1 MRNRIRD
8 LSNGVWKATY
18 FMSPSLIRLP
28 HSAITHLLV
37 TFLLVL
43 TVHTAAMA
51 GVPVPKVPKG
61 KGDQCVEE
69 TEFMRK
75 NHMELLLHQR
85 DETMH
90 RGIRTKKYSL
100 KECLDCHAVKGDDNQ
115 PVGADDP
122 RHFCNSCHGYAAV
135 KIDCFGC
142 HSSKPSTS
150 SIGSR

>member
-1 MRNRIRD
+1 
-8 LSNGVWKATY
+8 V
-18 FMSPSLIRLP
+18 SPSHIRLS
-28 HSAITHLLV
+28 HSAIAQVLSILMLALLA
-37 TFLLVL
+37 
-43 TVHTAAMA
+43 HTAAVA
-51 GVPVPKVPKG
+51 DVPIPKVPKG
-61 KGDQCVEE
+61 KGDHCVED

-100 KECLDCHAVKGDDNQ
+100 ENCLDCHAVKGDDNQ

-122 RHFCNSCHGYAAV
+122 RHFCNSCHGYVAV

-142 HSSKPSTS
+142 HPSKPDMS